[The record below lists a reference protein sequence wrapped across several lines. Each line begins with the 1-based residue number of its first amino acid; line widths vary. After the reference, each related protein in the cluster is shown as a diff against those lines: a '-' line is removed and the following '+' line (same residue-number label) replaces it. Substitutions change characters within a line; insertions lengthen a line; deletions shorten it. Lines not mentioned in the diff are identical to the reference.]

1 MNHYYEYS
9 EDHGSVVVIR
19 LNYPNGKTD
28 EIPVSMLAVNEGHAY
43 CNETIYKFNLC
54 KNIADQNLKQTLISI
69 INKDFDSFINQT
81 IFSEYNIL
89 IKLSHIHFKNF
100 FTNEEV
106 LYLTSAILGFSL
118 DCHDMLLTS
127 FSYLLEQTISEKNF
141 FVAQAI
147 TQDMRR
153 GTSRHYLAFK
163 LILIFYEI
171 YNKGDK
177 YQDIIKNIAKNQ
189 ESKMNFDLVIKYLL
203 DEDPTTS
210 KSFSFMKE
218 YFEKL
223 VKEQEKDF
231 KNEYIFKELSGN
243 SKIYEEDNYVI
254 TDLNKYKLIDFLLN
268 DDSIIKFN
276 NRVDLDIEEYYLID
290 LNEKFSIIN
299 KAYDKIKK
307 FHMDPYETEVTI
319 QNLKNNYKE

>member
-1 MNHYYEYS
+1 
-9 EDHGSVVVIR
+9 
-19 LNYPNGKTD
+19 
-28 EIPVSMLAVNEGHAY
+28 
-43 CNETIYKFNLC
+43 
-54 KNIADQNLKQTLISI
+54 
-69 INKDFDSFINQT
+69 
-81 IFSEYNIL
+81 
-89 IKLSHIHFKNF
+89 
-100 FTNEEV
+100 
-106 LYLTSAILGFSL
+106 
-118 DCHDMLLTS
+118 
-127 FSYLLEQTISEKNF
+127 
-141 FVAQAI
+141 
-147 TQDMRR
+147 
-153 GTSRHYLAFK
+153 
-163 LILIFYEI
+163 
-171 YNKGDK
+171 
-177 YQDIIKNIAKNQ
+177 
-189 ESKMNFDLVIKYLL
+189 
-203 DEDPTTS
+203 
-210 KSFSFMKE
+210 MKE

-276 NRVDLDIEEYYLID
+276 NRVDLDIEEYYLTD